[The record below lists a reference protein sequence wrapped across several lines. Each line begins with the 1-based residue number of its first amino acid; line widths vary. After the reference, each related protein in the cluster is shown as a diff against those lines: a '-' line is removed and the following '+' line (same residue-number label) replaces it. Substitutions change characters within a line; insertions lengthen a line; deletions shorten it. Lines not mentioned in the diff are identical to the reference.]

1 LTILPAIDE
10 SIIMSNMKKII
21 FLFSL
26 IAALFVLV
34 LPLRAARAETVY
46 FFYGDGCPHCA
57 KEEVF
62 LDNLTKTRSDV
73 KVNSFEVWHNQG
85 NLALLAEVGKALS
98 ADVSGVPL
106 TVVGDKSITGF
117 LSEET
122 TGRQIERYL
131 DQCRIE
137 GCPDVVGGVIQG
149 LRNPVPKEEEA
160 NTETAEAADGR
171 SEILNKIDLPIFGEV
186 ETKNLSLPVLTV
198 VIGALD
204 GFNPCAMWVLV
215 FLISLLLGMQ
225 NRRRMWILG
234 AAFIMASAAVYF
246 IFMAAW
252 LNLLLFLGFLIWIR
266 VIIGLVALGSG
277 GYHLREWWT
286 NRAGY
291 CKVTGSEKRRR
302 IFEKLKRI
310 TQNKSFFIA
319 LVGII
324 LLAFAVNLV
333 EAICSAGLPAVY
345 TQILALSDLPVLS
358 YYLYIL
364 LYVLIFMLDDL
375 IIFIAAMVTLRATGL
390 SGRYSRFSN
399 LIGGLAMLIIGLLLI
414 FKPEWLMF
422 G

>member
-1 LTILPAIDE
+1 
-10 SIIMSNMKKII
+10 MKKII

-26 IAALFVLV
+26 TAAFFVLV
-34 LPLRAARAETVY
+34 LPLQAARAEAVY

-57 KEEVF
+57 KEEFF

-85 NLALLAEVGKALS
+85 NLALLVEVGKVLR
-98 ADVSGVPL
+98 ADISGVPF
-106 TVVGDKSITGF
+106 TVVGDKSLSGF
-117 LSEET
+117 LNEET

-131 DQCRIE
+131 DQCKFD
-137 GCPDVVGGVIQG
+137 GCRDIVGEVIQD
-149 LRNPVPKEEEA
+149 LRNPGAKAEEIT
-160 NTETAEAADGR
+160 NETAETAETADGR
-171 SEILNKIDLPIFGEV
+171 SDILNKIDLPIFGEV
-186 ETKNLSLPVLTV
+186 ETKDFSLPVLTI

-234 AAFIMASAAVYF
+234 TAFIMTSAAVYF

-286 NRAGY
+286 NRSGY
-291 CKVTGSEKRRR
+291 CKVTGSQKRQR
-302 IFEKLKRI
+302 IFEKLKKI
-310 TQNKSFFIA
+310 TQNKSFWVA

-345 TQILALSDLPVLS
+345 TQILALSDLSAFS
-358 YYLYIL
+358 YYFYIL
-364 LYVLIFMLDDL
+364 LYILIFMLDDL
-375 IIFIAAMVTLRATGL
+375 IVFIIAMITLRATGL
-390 SGRYSRFSN
+390 SGKYGRFSN
-399 LIGGLAMLIIGLLLI
+399 LIGGLVMLIIGLLLI
-414 FKPEWLMF
+414 FRPEWLMF